1 MVRMTDMRS
10 AVRMLKAAAIPVAAG
25 RLRVWL
31 IIGTVGF
38 GTMLHYGDMLPVLAD
53 AADGSPV
60 SLAYRQSLER
70 ILFLLPVMYAAYV
83 FGVRGG
89 LGTLAATG
97 AILLPRALTG
107 DALDHAVPEVGGVL
121 VVGTLLTRVIVQQ
134 QADVMTQKKL
144 HESVSFFIRQVLTAQ
159 EDERNR
165 LALELHDETAQELL
179 VISQHLDR
187 LSEREDARTSP
198 GLRDELQSVRASVV
212 RTLADLRRL
221 SQGLRPRILDDLG
234 LEAALEWLADELGG
248 EYGVRIHVQVDARLS
263 SYSRNVQLLLFRIAQ
278 EALRNVVRH
287 AGASQAMISVRGE
300 VDRLNMTIA
309 DDGRGFQM
317 PSTLSD
323 LASTGR
329 LGLAGMS
336 ERVRLLGGILNIR
349 SSPGKGSIIEIDVPH
364 GAANASTGPVSSEHR
379 SAANTRVLVRT

>member
-1 MVRMTDMRS
+1 
-10 AVRMLKAAAIPVAAG
+10 MLKAGAIPVAAG

-179 VISQHLDR
+179 VISQRLDR

-198 GLRDELQSVRASVV
+198 GLRDELQSVRTSVV

-248 EYGVRIHVQVDARLS
+248 EYGIRIRVEVDARLS
-263 SYSRNVQLLLFRIAQ
+263 GYSRNVQLLLFRIAQ

-287 AGASQAMISVRGE
+287 AGASQATISVRGDG
-300 VDRLNMTIA
+300 DRLTMTIA

>member
-1 MVRMTDMRS
+1 MVLMRDLRS
-10 AVRMLKAAAIPVAAG
+10 AAQTLKAAALPVAAR
-25 RLRVWL
+25 RLRIWL
-31 IIGTVGF
+31 IIGAVGF
-38 GTMLHYGDMLPVLAD
+38 GTMLHYGDMLPVLGD

-83 FGVRGG
+83 FGVPGG

-97 AILLPRALTG
+97 AVLLPRALIG
-107 DALDHAVPEVGGVL
+107 GPLDHAIPEVSGVL

-134 QADVMTQKKL
+134 QADVTAQKKL
-144 HESVSFFIRQVLTAQ
+144 HESVSFFVRQVLTAQ

-165 LALELHDETAQELL
+165 IALELHDETAQELL
-179 VISQHLDR
+179 VISQRLDR
-187 LSEREDARTSP
+187 LAEHDDARMPT
-198 GLRDELQSVRASVV
+198 GLRDELRSVRTSVV

-248 EYGVRIHVQVDARLS
+248 EYGIRIRVEVDARLS

-287 AGASQAMISVRGE
+287 AGASQATISVRGDG
-300 VDRLNMTIA
+300 DRLTMTIA
-309 DDGRGFQM
+309 DDGRGFQL

-323 LASTGR
+323 LAGTGR

-336 ERVRLLGGILNIR
+336 ERVRLLGGVLNIR
-349 SSPGKGSIIEIDVPH
+349 SSPGKGSIIEVDVPRSATS
-364 GAANASTGPVSSEHR
+364 AATGPVSSERR
-379 SAANTRVLVRT
+379 SAADVSVLVQT